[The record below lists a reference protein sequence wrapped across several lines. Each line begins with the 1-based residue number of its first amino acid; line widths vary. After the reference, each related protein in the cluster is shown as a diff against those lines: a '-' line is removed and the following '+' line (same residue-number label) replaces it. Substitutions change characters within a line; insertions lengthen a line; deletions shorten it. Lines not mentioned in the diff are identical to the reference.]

1 MNTSNTPATSLAERL
16 VAFAERGPGDAYYRL
31 SRVVARVL
39 VSRRLQQR
47 QKWCDLAHQLSQNP
61 GVEDRLV
68 MQAMR
73 WLDQQPCTV
82 TYDECST
89 QPPGQP
95 PKGFLSEQL
104 SKLDK

>member
-1 MNTSNTPATSLAERL
+1 MNAAATTATSLAERL

-39 VSRRLQQR
+39 VSSRLRQR
-47 QKWCDLAHQLSQNP
+47 KKWCDLARQLSQHA

-73 WLDQQPCTV
+73 WLKQAQPIAQSV
-82 TYDECST
+82 T
-89 QPPGQP
+89 G
-95 PKGFLSEQL
+95 
-104 SKLDK
+104 

>member
-1 MNTSNTPATSLAERL
+1 MKSDPAAVITAVMNAAATSATSLAERL

-39 VSRRLQQR
+39 VSRRLRQR
-47 QKWCDLAHQLSQNP
+47 QKWCDLAHQLSQHA

-73 WLDQQPCTV
+73 WLKQAQPIAQ
-82 TYDECST
+82 S
-89 QPPGQP
+89 
-95 PKGFLSEQL
+95 
-104 SKLDK
+104 

>member
-1 MNTSNTPATSLAERL
+1 MKAAATSDTSLAERL

-39 VSRRLQQR
+39 VSRRLRQR
-47 QKWCDLAHQLSQNP
+47 KKWCDLARQLSQNA

-73 WLDQQPCTV
+73 WLNQ
-82 TYDECST
+82 T
-89 QPPGQP
+89 QPIAQ
-95 PKGFLSEQL
+95 S
-104 SKLDK
+104 

>member
-1 MNTSNTPATSLAERL
+1 MKTSNKPATSLAERL

-39 VSRRLQQR
+39 VSRRLRQR
-47 QKWCDLAHQLSQNP
+47 QKWCDLARQLSQNI

-73 WLDQQPCTV
+73 WLNH
-82 TYDECST
+82 
-89 QPPGQP
+89 PPP
-95 PKGFLSEQL
+95 VAPS
-104 SKLDK
+104 

>member
-1 MNTSNTPATSLAERL
+1 MNAAATSATSLAERL

-39 VSRRLQQR
+39 VSRHLRQR
-47 QKWCDLAHQLSQNP
+47 QKWCDLARQLSQNA

-73 WLDQQPCTV
+73 WLNQAQPI
-82 TYDECST
+82 T
-89 QPPGQP
+89 Q
-95 PKGFLSEQL
+95 S
-104 SKLDK
+104 